1 MFQIKKI
8 ALQFQNVFFMVQLP
22 LSFCSILNYT
32 EADGDLNMLP
42 LLKRIIQ
49 NKIPLWIFRLVFF
62 TLYKIIYYIYIYNK
76 ERKQRNNFYCLHF
89 NCSGDQDSVVPLLG
103 SRTLVRELAHDLR
116 FQITAPYGAWYHK
129 GQVFLEHLQI
139 FFCPLISA
147 VQEIWDCF
155 VCRWEVGLLNM
166 EEC

>member
-8 ALQFQNVFFMVQLP
+8 ALQFQNVFFMVQLS

-62 TLYKIIYYIYIYNK
+62 TLYKIIYYIYIYIQQ
-76 ERKQRNNFYCLHF
+76 RKKAKKQF
-89 NCSGDQDSVVPLLG
+89 LLLAFQLQWG
-103 SRTLVRELAHDLR
+103 SRFSSAIIGFKNPCPWTCSWFALPNYCPIWSLVSQGAGISWTSSNFFLSFDFCSSRNLR
-116 FQITAPYGAWYHK
+116 
-129 GQVFLEHLQI
+129 L
-139 FFCPLISA
+139 FC
-147 VQEIWDCF
+147 V
-155 VCRWEVGLLNM
+155 
-166 EEC
+166 